1 MPTTPHQTLSHLLDR
16 SFALWWRSL
25 RWTAPLALLAALP
38 SLRPM
43 LSLPTL
49 GELQADPEAVSLGV
63 IEPLLQPDTW
73 RYWGLS
79 ALLALW
85 LAGAQALLLDRLLRG
100 EPVHLLQ
107 SIAAATLRLPRLL
120 LSSLLYALLCAMPLL
135 PLLVFNA
142 WLGLQGLDL
151 LPMMLLSMASSA
163 LFALPVAWI
172 AVRLLFMPYAA
183 ALDELGPWR
192 GMQHSRAI
200 AGGQWWRLLVF
211 LSVPLTA
218 YAVAGAGAAALPSGL
233 ESLIGTTAARSAGQ
247 IAALLVAAISGPMV
261 HACLVCAYRELSAA
275 QQQEPLDQA

>member
-16 SFALWWRSL
+16 SLALWWRSL

-49 GELQADPEAVSLGV
+49 GELQADPEAASLGV

-100 EPVHLLQ
+100 ESVHLLQ
-107 SIAAATLRLPRLL
+107 SVAAATLRLPRLL
-120 LSSLLYALLCAMPLL
+120 LSSLLYALLCALPLL
-135 PLLVFNA
+135 PLLAFNA

-151 LPMMLLSMASSA
+151 LPMVLLSMASSA

-183 ALDELGPWR
+183 VLDGLWPWR
-192 GMQHSRAI
+192 GLQQSRAI

-211 LSVPLTA
+211 LSVPLTV
-218 YAVAGAGAAALPSGL
+218 YAVTGAGAAALPSGL
-233 ESLIGTTAARSAGQ
+233 ESLIGATAAGSAGR
-247 IAALLVAAISGPMV
+247 IAALLVAAIAGPMV